1 VRRRLMVVLA
11 AGLMVTLVACG
22 SDDSSSDESG
32 SSTASGTAPEERRAS
47 DEEVAA
53 GLTEIASVA
62 DATAQAVADGA
73 DDAATLNEGIE
84 AAWQP
89 VEGTVLANDE
99 DAYITFEDNFALL
112 GAAVEDSDAA
122 QAEEAN
128 TAIAAA
134 VEDYLAAY
142 PG

>member
-1 VRRRLMVVLA
+1 MLMVVLA

-22 SDDSSSDESG
+22 SDDSSSESG
-32 SSTASGTAPEERRAS
+32 SSAASGTSPEERRAS

-73 DDAATLNEGIE
+73 EDAATLNEGIE

-99 DAYITFEDNFALL
+99 DAYITFEDSFALL
-112 GAAVEDSDAA
+112 GGAVEDSDAA

-134 VEDYLAAY
+134 VDDYLAAY

>member
-1 VRRRLMVVLA
+1 MVVLA

-22 SDDSSSDESG
+22 SDDSSSDEGG
-32 SSTASGTAPEERRAS
+32 SSSGTAPEERRAS

-53 GLTEIASVA
+53 GLTEIAAVA

-99 DAYITFEDNFALL
+99 DAYISFEDNFALL
-112 GAAVEDSDAA
+112 GGAVEDSDPA
-122 QAEEAN
+122 QADEAN